1 MFSRSLIRSTLR
13 LQVRQASTAS
23 AEQQAKQGAQKV
35 AGGAKEGAQA
45 AAEKV
50 QAAAGPYLEKAQK
63 LAGSVG
69 TTVGNSLGAYKEPIF
84 YNAAVAKEL
93 VKQVYVAEKMSPPSV
108 SQFTYTYSQFFN
120 NAKNPSFWQKL
131 YTSGE
136 WKRVA
141 IYAVEAYGVFKIG
154 EMIGRR

>member
-1 MFSRSLIRSTLR
+1 MYTSLQPSLSMFSRSLIRSTLR

-23 AEQQAKQGAQKV
+23 AEQQAKQGAQQV

-69 TTVGNSLGAYKEPIF
+69 ATVGNSLG
-84 YNAAVAKEL
+84 
-93 VKQVYVAEKMSPPSV
+93 
-108 SQFTYTYSQFFN
+108 
-120 NAKNPSFWQKL
+120 
-131 YTSGE
+131 GE
-136 WKRVA
+136 SWL
-141 IYAVEAYGVFKIG
+141 GWSLQ
-154 EMIGRR
+154 IGRERYTRLQRSRLGLTGRARRIRASVG